1 MEKMGCLTSERNV
14 MSADKGL
21 SAIERLLNQ
30 ERTRVSLKIAQL
42 RESLQSNIDPDLED
56 GASELEAHEHSSALL
71 QELERQEKSL
81 ELALEKIR
89 RGTYGL
95 CENCGTPI
103 DPARLEAMPETT
115 LCLQC
120 KLASERQS

>member
-1 MEKMGCLTSERNV
+1 MNIDR
-14 MSADKGL
+14 GL
-21 SAIERLLNQ
+21 STTRRLLNQ
-30 ERTRVSLKIAQL
+30 ERAWVSSKITQL
-42 RESLQSNIDPDLED
+42 RESLQSNIDPDIED
-56 GASELEAHEHSSALL
+56 GASELEAHEHTSALL

-120 KLASERQS
+120 KLASERQNRLGMG